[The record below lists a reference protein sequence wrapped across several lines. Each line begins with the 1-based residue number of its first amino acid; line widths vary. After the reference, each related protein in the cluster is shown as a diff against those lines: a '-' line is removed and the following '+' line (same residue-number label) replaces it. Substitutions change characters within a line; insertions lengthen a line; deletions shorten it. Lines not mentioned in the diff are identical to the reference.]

1 MLPNFRISLIK
12 LMLAIK
18 KYIFKNFENCIALAK
33 EELNLL
39 IWVSYE
45 TTKVKW
51 RAARESGA
59 IPIEITLQL
68 CYFASQPSK

>member
-1 MLPNFRISLIK
+1 MLPKFRIPLIK

-39 IWVSYE
+39 IWVS
-45 TTKVKW
+45 
-51 RAARESGA
+51 
-59 IPIEITLQL
+59 
-68 CYFASQPSK
+68 